1 MIGHWGALVTSI
13 IKESLFFF
21 FFHEREIKIQ
31 GIRYIM

>member
-21 FFHEREIKIQ
+21 FHEREIKIQ